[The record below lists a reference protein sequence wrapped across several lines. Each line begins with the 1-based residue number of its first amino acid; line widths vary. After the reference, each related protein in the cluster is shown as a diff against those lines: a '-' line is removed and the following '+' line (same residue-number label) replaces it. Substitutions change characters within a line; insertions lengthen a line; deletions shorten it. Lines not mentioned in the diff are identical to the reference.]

1 MCAGWAEVPRR
12 VSTIRGPP
20 GKRHRRIVRMPSTVH
35 AQMNEARLV
44 ADFVQSRNRLM
55 VLTGAGCGTAS
66 GIPDY
71 RGSGGTWFRVK
82 PIYFSDFTRSESVR
96 KRYWAR
102 SFRGWPRFSAAR
114 PNPAHAALV
123 EMERTNRTHFL
134 LTQNVDGLHEK
145 AGSNVFLELHGRS
158 SVVICMQCVHR
169 FPRDEMQRRLS
180 DANGPLLLET
190 IAHVSVAKNRLEDSD
205 SLLVIGSSLQVW
217 SGYRFARLAAEQS
230 IPIALLNMGVTRA
243 DDLAALKVHGD
254 CSVILPQ
261 VARLL
266 RGKRST
272 KGTPLALLSNLFSAA
287 RTDKEGYATPL
298 EAYRTAWK
306 GHIEVAEFQKN
317 SFCL

>member
-1 MCAGWAEVPRR
+1 
-12 VSTIRGPP
+12 
-20 GKRHRRIVRMPSTVH
+20 MPSAVQ
-35 AQMNEARLV
+35 ALVNEARLI

-55 VLTGAGCGTAS
+55 VLTGAGCSTAS

-71 RGSGGTWFRVK
+71 RGPGGTWFRVQ

-114 PNPAHAALV
+114 PNPAHVALA

-145 AGSNVFLELHGRS
+145 AGSNGFLELHGRN

-180 DANGPLLLET
+180 DLNGPLLLET
-190 IAHVSVAKNRLEDSD
+190 IAHGPDGDTELAEQSDELNIPDCDRCGGILKPDVVFFGESVPGDRVSVAKNRLEDSD
-205 SLLVIGSSLQVW
+205 GLLVIGSSLQVW

-230 IPIALLNMGVTRA
+230 IPIALLNLGATRA
-243 DDLAALKVHGD
+243 DELAAVKVHGD
-254 CSVILPQ
+254 CSVILAQ
-261 VARLL
+261 AARLL
-266 RGKRST
+266 NG
-272 KGTPLALLSNLFSAA
+272 
-287 RTDKEGYATPL
+287 
-298 EAYRTAWK
+298 
-306 GHIEVAEFQKN
+306 
-317 SFCL
+317 